1 MHKNINN
8 FNKIIRN
15 TMKRILLT
23 GLLIFSC
30 ATIFAKHV
38 EEIDAR
44 KVGQAFLST
53 QSNVSISKNSSLE
66 LVYKE
71 KSSEY
76 IASSSQERIFYYIFN
91 LDSNGFVIVS
101 GDDNV
106 SPILGYS
113 NEGIFDPINIP
124 QNTKKWLEEYKS
136 QIRFVIDNEIE
147 SNNEI
152 KEKWEKLL
160 SEKQNGFMEKSFV
173 LPLMQT
179 KWDQSPYYN
188 ALCPSGTVTGCVAT
202 AMAQVMKYWNYP
214 TNGSG
219 FHSYNHQ
226 TYGTLSANFGSTTY
240 QWNSMPNI
248 VSSSNNAVATLMYHC
263 GVSVDMNY
271 GPASSGG
278 SSATYQATES
288 ALKNYFGY
296 VNTLQLIVRSSYN
309 QSQWINVLK
318 TELNESRPILYAGI
332 GTGGGHAFVCD
343 GYDNNDFFHFN
354 WGWGGNSD
362 GYFQVNALNPGSLGA
377 GGGSGGFNSNQH
389 AIIGIEPPA
398 GNQTYNMA
406 LYNYVTPSPSTIYY
420 GQAFN
425 VTTNIANMGSNPYN
439 GDYTVAIFDASYNFI
454 DYVQTLT
461 GYTLQGGNAYTNNL
475 TFSTSGLLSMLPGT
489 YYAGVFYRPTG
500 GNWIQVANNGNYS
513 NLVQMTVIN
522 PNDIELNSA
531 MIVTPGTTLTQGQ
544 STSVNLNIVNDGT
557 PTFIGQYGVGLYNLD
572 GTLAQSIGT
581 MNENNGLP
589 SGYTYQSPYL
599 TFNSSSITVAP
610 GTYLLAVQH
619 NPNNTGWQLTGS
631 SYYQNPIKVTVVA
644 AALQPDVYEVNNTLA
659 QAYNL
664 PVTFSGNN
672 ATKNTVG
679 SNIHIGTD
687 NDYYKINLPS
697 GYNYTIT
704 SRLHDSYNS
713 GNGNTYSVDG
723 LFSYSTDGSTWSDAY
738 DDIMSGNISLNNGG
752 TVYFKVAP
760 YFSGETGTYLLD
772 INMSRTQIST
782 SGITE
787 NELSDLIKVYPNPA
801 KEYVIID
808 LNDFTGKIDQVNI
821 MSIQGQV
828 VGSIS
833 LSSNDEKIIN
843 IPLNNYSEGIY
854 LIQLHSAERVLT
866 KKIIVNK

>member
-1 MHKNINN
+1 
-8 FNKIIRN
+8 
-15 TMKRILLT
+15 MKRILLT
-23 GLLIFSC
+23 GLLFFSC
-30 ATIFAKHV
+30 STIFAKHV
-38 EEIDAR
+38 EENDAR
-44 KVGQAFLST
+44 KAGQAFLTT
-53 QSNVSISKNSSLE
+53 QSNMSISKNSSLE

-71 KSSEY
+71 NSLENITST
-76 IASSSQERIFYYIFN
+76 SQERIFYYVFN
-91 LDSNGFVIVS
+91 IDSTGFVIVS

-113 NEGIFDPINIP
+113 NEGIFDPNNIP

-136 QIRFVIDNEIE
+136 QIRFVMDNNIE
-147 SNNEI
+147 ASNEI

-160 SEKQNGFMEKSFV
+160 SDKQNGFMEKSYV

-179 KWDQSPYYN
+179 KWNQSPYYN

-240 QWNSMPNI
+240 QWSSMPNI

-309 QSQWINVLK
+309 QSQWINLLK
-318 TELNESRPILYAGI
+318 TELDESRPVLYAGI

-354 WGWGGNSD
+354 WGWGGSSD

-425 VTTNIANMGSNPYN
+425 VTTNIANMGTNPYN

-475 TFSTSGLLSMLPGT
+475 TFSTSGLLGMLPGT

-500 GNWIQVANNGNYS
+500 GNWIQVANSGSYS
-513 NLVQMTVIN
+513 NLVQMTVVN

-544 STSVNLNIVNDGT
+544 SASVNLNIVNDGT

-644 AALQPDVYEVNNTLA
+644 AAFQPDIYEVNNTLA

-664 PVTFSGNN
+664 PVTFAGNN

-687 NDYYKINLPS
+687 NDYYKINLAS
-697 GYNYTIT
+697 GYNYTIS

-723 LFSYSTDGSTWSDAY
+723 LFSYSTDGTTWSDTY
-738 DDIMSGNISLNNGG
+738 DDIMTGNISVNNGG
-752 TVYFKVAP
+752 TVYFRVAP

-782 SGITE
+782 SGIME
-787 NELSDLIKVYPNPA
+787 SEISDLIKIYPNPA

-808 LNDFTGKIDQVNI
+808 LKDFTGKVDQIYILN
-821 MSIQGQV
+821 IQGQMV
-828 VGSIS
+828 DA
-833 LSSNDEKIIN
+833 LNLESNNEKIVN
-843 IPLNNYSEGIY
+843 MSLNNYSEGIY
-854 LIQLHSAERVLT
+854 LIQLHSAEGILI

>member
-1 MHKNINN
+1 
-8 FNKIIRN
+8 
-15 TMKRILLT
+15 MKRILLT
-23 GLLIFSC
+23 GLLIFFC

-38 EEIDAR
+38 EENDAR
-44 KVGQAFLST
+44 KAGQAFLKT
-53 QSNVSISKNSSLE
+53 QSNMSISKNSSLE

-71 KSSEY
+71 NSLKNITST
-76 IASSSQERIFYYIFN
+76 SQEKIFYYVFN
-91 LDSNGFVIVS
+91 LDSTGFVIVS

-113 NEGIFDPINIP
+113 NEGIFDPNNIP

-136 QIRFVIDNEIE
+136 QIRYVMDNNIE
-147 SNNEI
+147 ASNEI

-160 SEKQNGFMEKSFV
+160 SDKQNGFMAKSYV

-179 KWDQSPYYN
+179 KWNQSPYYN
-188 ALCPSGTVTGCVAT
+188 AFCPSGTVTGCVAT
-202 AMAQVMKYWNYP
+202 AMAQIMKYWNYP
-214 TNGSG
+214 STGSG

-226 TYGTLSANFGSTTY
+226 TYGTLSASFGSTSY
-240 QWNSMPNI
+240 QWSSMPNI
-248 VSSSNNAVATLMYHC
+248 VSSSNNAVATLMSQV
-263 GVSVDMNY
+263 GISVDMNY
-271 GPASSGG
+271 GPASTGG
-278 SSATYQATES
+278 SGAFVISAQSPVQHCSEY
-288 ALKNYFGY
+288 ALKTYFGY
-296 VNTLQLIVRSSYN
+296 KNTLQGVQRSNYN
-309 QSQWINVLK
+309 QTQWLNLLK
-318 TELNESRPILYAGI
+318 IELDASRPILYAGF
-332 GTGGGHAFVCD
+332 GSGGGHCFVAD
-343 GYDNNDFFHFN
+343 GYDNNDYIHFN

-362 GYFQVNALNPGSLGA
+362 GYFQINALNPGALGT
-377 GGGSGGFNSNQH
+377 GGGSGGFNSGHQ

-425 VTTNIANMGSNPYN
+425 VTTNISNNGTNPYN

-461 GYTLQGGNAYTNNL
+461 GYTLQGGYAYANNL
-475 TFSTSGLLSMLPGT
+475 TFSTTGLLSMLPGT

-500 GNWIQVANNGNYS
+500 GNWIQIANSGSYS
-513 NLVQMTVIN
+513 NLVQMTVVN

-544 STSVNLNIVNDGT
+544 SASVNLNIVNDGT
-557 PTFIGQYGVGLYNLD
+557 PTFIGKYGVGLYNLD
-572 GTLAQSIGT
+572 GTLAQSIGI

-631 SYYQNPIKVTVVA
+631 SYYQNPIKVTVVSA
-644 AALQPDVYEVNNTLA
+644 AFQPDVYEVNNTLV

-664 PVTFSGNN
+664 PVTFSSNN
-672 ATKNTVG
+672 AIKNTVG

-687 NDYYKINLPS
+687 NDYYKINLAS
-697 GYNYTIT
+697 GYNYTIS

-723 LFSYSTDGSTWSDAY
+723 LFSYSTDGNTWSDTY
-738 DDIMSGNISLNNGG
+738 DDIMTGNISVNNGG
-752 TVYFKVAP
+752 TVYFRVAP

-782 SGITE
+782 SGIME
-787 NELSDLIKVYPNPA
+787 SEISDLIKVYPNPA

-808 LNDFTGKIDQVNI
+808 LIDFSGKVDQIYILN
-821 MSIQGQV
+821 IQGQMV
-828 VGSIS
+828 DA
-833 LSSNDEKIIN
+833 LNLESNNEKIVN
-843 IPLNNYSEGIY
+843 MSLNNYSEGIY
-854 LIQLHSAERVLT
+854 LIQLHSAEGILT